1 MLRQHISD
9 TSFLVAESRARR
21 LDISRDA
28 YARHWMPPA
37 RVSAVASLW
46 EDFSRDV
53 YPHDDLE
60 LAIRNRFFLERLQ
73 RFTAAHEDAAFVN
86 VGAGLTSYPFLL
98 EREIPCFECD
108 LPHVV
113 RFKQRRMAELTS
125 SGILPSRDVSFLG
138 LDVLREDG
146 REQIRSLLITKL
158 AKRPTFVLL
167 EGLSYYLSFQVLEA
181 LFEVFREGQLPG
193 SQVAMDFWM
202 PDLRQH
208 PVFLRLQ
215 EFFGTHFGFAAQDY
229 CLFDQQWIDR
239 IRRFRILE
247 LSSAS
252 RSEGTYAASSVLA
265 DERAILPEN
274 YALLERVS

>member
-1 MLRQHISD
+1 MLRQQISD

-28 YARHWMPPA
+28 YARHWMPPT
-37 RVSAVASLW
+37 RLSAVASLW
-46 EDFSRDV
+46 DDFSREV

-73 RFTAAHEDAAFVN
+73 RFSAAHEDAAFVN

-98 EREIPCFECD
+98 ERQIPCYECD
-108 LPHVV
+108 LPNIV
-113 RFKQRRMAELTS
+113 RFKQRRMTELSS
-125 SGILPSRDVSFLG
+125 SGILPPRDVTLLP

-167 EGLSYYLSFQVLEA
+167 EGLSYYLNFVVLES
-181 LFEVFREGQLPG
+181 LFDVFREGQLPG

-215 EFFGTHFGFAAQDY
+215 EFFGAHFGFPAQDY
-229 CLFDQQWIDR
+229 CLFDEEWIGR
-239 IRRFRILE
+239 IRRYRVIE
-247 LSSAS
+247 SSS
-252 RSEGTYAASSVLA
+252 VSGSEQRYAASTVLS
-265 DERAILPEN
+265 DEREMLPEN
-274 YALLERVS
+274 YALLERLS